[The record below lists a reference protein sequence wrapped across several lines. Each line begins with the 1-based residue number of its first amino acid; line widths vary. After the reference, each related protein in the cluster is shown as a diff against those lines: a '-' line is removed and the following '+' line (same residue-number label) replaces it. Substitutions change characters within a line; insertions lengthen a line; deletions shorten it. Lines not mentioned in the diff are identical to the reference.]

1 MTDDRTTP
9 ANDASPNEPKRDDA
23 AQSRAETS
31 DSTPADA
38 PQLDTAT
45 TYESLARERADSL
58 ADDMDLDTFAVAFN
72 LFRASSRLVQDLE
85 SQVHR
90 PLGLSV
96 AGFRILF
103 TIWTLGELQPRQ
115 LAQLAG
121 VSRAAVS
128 GVLNTLE
135 RDGLVGRHKDS
146 TDGRLINVRLT
157 AEGEGRVKQAY
168 IDQNQ
173 RERELFAALER
184 DELVSLAGMIRR
196 LLASPAMTDES
207 EI

>member
-1 MTDDRTTP
+1 MTPETPVHP
-9 ANDASPNEPKRDDA
+9 ANNALLANDTGS
-23 AQSRAETS
+23 SFETV
-31 DSTPADA
+31 
-38 PQLDTAT
+38 
-45 TYESLARERADSL
+45 ARERVEGL
-58 ADDMDLDTFAVAFN
+58 ADDIDLDTFAAAFN
-72 LFRASSRLVQDLE
+72 LFRVSSTLVQDLE
-85 SQVHR
+85 SNVHR

-135 RDGLVGRHKDS
+135 RDDLVERHRDD

-157 AEGEGRVKQAY
+157 ANGEARVRQAY
-168 IDQNQ
+168 VDQNQ
-173 RERELFAALER
+173 RERVVFDALTP
-184 DELVSLAGMIRR
+184 DELRSLADMIRR
-196 LLASPAMTDES
+196 LLAASQATRTRSPQTD
-207 EI
+207 

>member
-1 MTDDRTTP
+1 MTPEP
-9 ANDASPNEPKRDDA
+9 A
-23 AQSRAETS
+23 T
-31 DSTPADA
+31 
-38 PQLDTAT
+38 DTGSSF
-45 TYESLARERADSL
+45 EVLARERVEGL
-58 ADDMDLDTFAVAFN
+58 ADDIDLETFAAAFN
-72 LFRASSRLVQDLE
+72 LFRVSSTLVQDLE
-85 SQVHR
+85 SKVHR

-135 RDGLVGRHKDS
+135 RDDLVERHRDD

-157 AEGEGRVKQAY
+157 PTGEARVRQAY
-168 IDQNQ
+168 IDQNR
-173 RERELFAALER
+173 RERALFAALSAA
-184 DELVSLAGMIRR
+184 ELRHLADMIRR
-196 LLASPAMTDES
+196 LLASTPMHANLDAMGDRND
-207 EI
+207 